1 MAVPGSGNPL
11 SMAGL
16 AAEKLNDDYDDAD
29 FDDVISLKD
38 LTLGGNAG
46 GSHESWD
53 VTNQNSNDFPNVA
66 TPYSMGEFYSYDHDA
81 SGFNDNISF
90 DFDGA
95 NDYLEGA
102 GNLAAAIS
110 VSTGSISMWI
120 KIDAH
125 SSNGLIWAINT
136 EEGSTDQIFLLWNN
150 ASGVVRANFK
160 GGNVANIADSS
171 SNLENDGSW
180 HHFVVTWQASSKGA
194 ANTIKLY
201 QDGSLQ
207 DSDAIGTVFSG
218 SPATFGFGRN
228 KLQNYGQNFNG
239 HMNDMAIFNDVLT
252 SSEVSSIYN
261 SGAPK
266 DEAGHSG
273 LIAYYTLE
281 GYSDGDTTV
290 ADDADAGNNHS
301 LTITNSTNIDSTDT
315 P

>member
-1 MAVPGSGNPL
+1 MAVPGSGNAL
-11 SMAGL
+11 SMAGI

-53 VTNQNSNDFPNVA
+53 VTNQNSNDFPNTVA
-66 TPYSMGEFYSYDHDA
+66 PYSMGEFYSYDHDA

-102 GNLAAAIS
+102 GNLANAIS

-136 EEGSTDQIFLLWNN
+136 EEGSTNQIFMLYHN
-150 ASGVVRANFK
+150 SVGKVRANFK
-160 GGNVANIADSS
+160 GGNTSNLVDSS
-171 SNLENDGSW
+171 SGLEGDNTW
-180 HHFVVTWQASSKGA
+180 HHFVITWKAQAKTSG
-194 ANTIKLY
+194 NEIKMY
-201 QDGSLQ
+201 EDGSLQ
-207 DSDAIGTVFSG
+207 DTDAIGTTFSG
-218 SPATFGFGRN
+218 SPAIFGFGRN
-228 KLQNYGQNFNG
+228 ALQNFGQNFNG

-266 DEAGHSG
+266 DESGHSG

-281 GYSDGDTTV
+281 NYSNGDTTV
-290 ADDADAGNNHS
+290 ADDSSNSHA
-301 LTITNSTNIDSTDT
+301 LTITNSTDIDSTDT